1 MLQRFESFV
10 TGITVCYKYLQKIK
24 SVEMTELGLKGTHA
38 MCIFFVAHETEPL
51 TATRLCQLCAEDK
64 AAISRNL
71 NVLQKLGYIEPT
83 DKKYRAHLQLT
94 ERGKEVAVLID
105 QMIADWVSRGGDGL
119 SDEERIS
126 FYNSLSH
133 IAYNL
138 KHNFGKK
145 YSQNGGIITLDN
157 NNDDAQ

>member
-1 MLQRFESFV
+1 ML
-10 TGITVCYKYLQKIK
+10 L
-24 SVEMTELGLKGTHA
+24 
-38 MCIFFVAHETEPL
+38 
-51 TATRLCQLCAEDK
+51 
-64 AAISRNL
+64 
-71 NVLQKLGYIEPT
+71 YIVRHGDPIYST
-83 DKKYRAHLQLT
+83 DSLT